1 MPTLEQAPDLEH
13 INRKDLRVY
22 VLSHRDDEEA
32 LRLYMD
38 RMQTDPDVVRHTGGF
53 DQEGAAHLERL
64 IQQQATKALRPQQH
78 ILGGIIRGLS

>member
-1 MPTLEQAPDLEH
+1 MTQKSNLEH
-13 INRKDLRVY
+13 MTRKDLRAY

-53 DQEGAAHLERL
+53 DQEGATHLEQL
-64 IQQQATKALRPQQH
+64 IQQQATKQ
-78 ILGGIIRGLS
+78 